1 MRKIFIG
8 ITLALFTCLPFA
20 QERNLK
26 LVKNPTENPTNQ
38 RRKAVVVGMSSYGD
52 GRSLENTLNDVEDMA
67 EALTQLGFVVTVLK
81 NNDLRNLKTNLTAW
95 YNTIEGNDMA
105 VFYFAGHGVEVKG
118 ENYLIP
124 IGAELNSQADVEDY
138 TLKVNNILGNMEEK
152 RVGFKL
158 LILDACRD
166 NPFTRSWSR
175 SNTQQ
180 GLAQMRAPKGMLI
193 AFAAA
198 PGATAQDGG
207 SYNLRNGVF
216 THFLK
221 QEILT
226 AGASIDDILNKVA
239 GNVSNLTNDQQ
250 VPYKTGVIT
259 ENFYFI
265 PKMNEVV
272 ITDNP
277 AEPTKPAVTV
287 KYFYYIDQSGKESQN
302 RFNDRKAAENDMRKR
317 NLYGKIYS
325 NAGEVFVVEKPAEPV
340 KPVTTAKSNGETVH
354 LDGIEFVFVSGGAF
368 TMGCTPE
375 QGNDCSDGE
384 NPAHR
389 VTVSDFYMGKY
400 EVTQALWK
408 EVMGDNPSSVKGDNL
423 PVDKVSWNDVQEF
436 IRKLNI
442 KTGKQ
447 YRLPTE
453 AEWEFAARGGIGSG
467 GYKYSGSNTIGN
479 VAWYKD
485 NAGGKNPAVGT
496 KSPNELGIH
505 DMSGNVFEWCSD
517 WNAPYN
523 NNEQTDPQGPATGTH
538 RVFRG
543 GCLAGDAKMARITTR
558 TIGQPDIRWNSLG
571 FRLACSSK

>member
-1 MRKIFIG
+1 MRKIFIC
-8 ITLALFTCLPFA
+8 ITLALFTCLSFA
-20 QERNLK
+20 QERNFK
-26 LVKNPTENPTNQ
+26 LVKDPTENPTNQ
-38 RRKAVVVGMSSYGD
+38 RRKAVVVGMSNYGD
-52 GRSLENTLNDVEDMA
+52 GRNLENTLNDAEDMA
-67 EALTQLGFVVTVLK
+67 EALTQLGFVVTILK
-81 NNDLRNLKTNLTAW
+81 DNDLRNLKTNLTAW
-95 YNTIEGNDMA
+95 YSTIEGNDMA

-166 NPFTRSWSR
+166 NPFTRAWSR

-193 AFAAA
+193 AFAAS

-272 ITDNP
+272 ITDIP
-277 AEPTKPAVTV
+277 VEPIKPA
-287 KYFYYIDQSGKESQN
+287 
-302 RFNDRKAAENDMRKR
+302 
-317 NLYGKIYS
+317 
-325 NAGEVFVVEKPAEPV
+325 
-340 KPVTTAKSNGETVH
+340 VTTAKSNGETVQ
-354 LDGIEFVFVSGGAF
+354 LDGIEFVFVSGGTF
-368 TMGCTPE
+368 TMGCTSE
-375 QGNDCSDGE
+375 QGDDCSDGE
-384 NPAHR
+384 KPAHR
-389 VTVSDFYMGKY
+389 VTVSDFYMGKF
-400 EVTQALWK
+400 EITQAQWK
-408 EVMGDNPSSVKGDNL
+408 AVMGDNPSSVKGDNL

-453 AEWEFAARGGIGSG
+453 AEWEFAARGGIDSK

-485 NAGGKNPAVGT
+485 NASGKNPAVGT

-517 WNAPYN
+517 WNAPYK

-543 GCLAGDAKMARITTR
+543 GCLAGDTKTARITTR
-558 TIGQPDIRWNSLG
+558 TIGLPDIRWNSLG